1 MSSLASNAPELESS
15 NVPEFRP
22 WSPIKS
28 SLSGTNSNGLNVSR
42 PDVIVKEDFCL
53 EESQKRHSNAATK
66 CPKSGLSLG
75 WRTNYIRRKMLG
87 AGVNSK
93 RAETA
98 RRMSSIRGPFP
109 PSPSSYPYKSMAREL
124 IELGKMYTDGLL
136 TKDEFMK
143 AKADLV
149 N

>member
-1 MSSLASNAPELESS
+1 MDKNNIMSITSPEPVPLSPMRSS
-15 NVPEFRP
+15 ARDVWAKE
-22 WSPIKS
+22 I
-28 SLSGTNSNGLNVSR
+28 VS
-42 PDVIVKEDFCL
+42 
-53 EESQKRHSNAATK
+53 H
-66 CPKSGLSLG
+66 PKDIPVSHPKDIPG
-75 WRTNYIRRKMLG
+75 WRTNYIRTKMF
-87 AGVNSK
+87 AHHASK
-93 RAETA
+93 KAETD

>member
-1 MSSLASNAPELESS
+1 MSSIASNAPEL
-15 NVPEFRP
+15 EFRP

-28 SLSGTNSNGLNVSR
+28 SLSGTNSNGLNVAR
-42 PDVIVKEDFCL
+42 PDVIVKKDYCL
-53 EESQKRHSNAATK
+53 ASSQKASSQKMPFNAA
-66 CPKSGLSLG
+66 CPESGLSPG

>member
-1 MSSLASNAPELESS
+1 MSSVASNSQ
-15 NVPEFRP
+15 EFDGKH
-22 WSPIKS
+22 WSLTKS
-28 SLSGTNSNGLNVSR
+28 SLPTKAR
-42 PDVIVKEDFCL
+42 ADVIVNDNGVF
-53 EESQKRHSNAATK
+53 
-66 CPKSGLSLG
+66 LSRDEGDIPG
-75 WRTNYIRRKMLG
+75 WRTNYIRTKMFSQR
-87 AGVNSK
+87 VSSK

>member
-1 MSSLASNAPELESS
+1 MSSLASNAPGL
-15 NVPEFRP
+15 EFRP

-28 SLSGTNSNGLNVSR
+28 SLSVTSNGLNVAR
-42 PDVIVKEDFCL
+42 PDVIVKEDYCL
-53 EESQKRHSNAATK
+53 EGIKKHFNAATK
-66 CPKSGLSLG
+66 CPKSVPSPG
-75 WRTNYIRRKMLG
+75 WINIRRKML
-87 AGVNSK
+87 GVNSK

>member
-1 MSSLASNAPELESS
+1 MSITSPEPVPLSPMRSS
-15 NVPEFRP
+15 ARDVWAKE
-22 WSPIKS
+22 I
-28 SLSGTNSNGLNVSR
+28 VS
-42 PDVIVKEDFCL
+42 
-53 EESQKRHSNAATK
+53 H
-66 CPKSGLSLG
+66 PKDIPG
-75 WRTNYIRRKMLG
+75 WRTNYIRTKMF
-87 AGVNSK
+87 AHHASK
-93 RAETA
+93 KAETA